1 MSFYSKPNY
10 SKHLHKWLK
19 RGRNWHIEYDEY
31 LSNHITHNWI
41 ALDAAGVNEDKM
53 QWWQKVYINNG
64 IDKGSEKPAQA
75 SEMLDPPRQNAL
87 NHTAITDANW
97 LNNIQTTRIGFEA
110 YRDFFD
116 AKVTE
121 LGLSACLKRYY
132 PTLSEGM
139 AGAALHPV
147 IHTGW
152 AVDVESDDMA
162 AEGLAYMATAFQ
174 PLATG
179 ANHSSYQLC
188 SPDAPNIIQALKQ
201 ILTDD
206 RVLQLAEQA
215 YKLSK
220 TEDYV
225 KLNRGKFQQR
235 LITFD
240 NPEQPMAQ
248 FLNEIVTLRLPAT
261 NDGLTDFDLTVSI
274 EGLTVIA
281 AAAVYSSDN
290 EFFIIHGLTSLH
302 AVLCVLPHLDEKAK
316 REALSYWFRALI
328 AVIIIQ
334 GSPGVTQA
342 LTMLEEWD
350 AGKGNEKASNYQLS
364 DEQQVWWLKTLQ
376 STTDSLDE
384 HVPKTVYVLER
395 WAEWQVFSKASHDI
409 FVKTARHIAT
419 PNENSRLE
427 DNLWFSR

>member
-1 MSFYSKPNY
+1 M
-10 SKHLHKWLK
+10 HTWLK
-19 RGRNWHIEYDEY
+19 RGRNWHIEYEEY

-41 ALDAAGVNEDKM
+41 TLDAAGVSQDKM
-53 QWWQKVYINNG
+53 QWWEAVYINNG
-64 IDKGSEKPAQA
+64 VAKGSVSTSKEL
-75 SEMLDPPRQNAL
+75 SMLEPPRPNAL
-87 NHTAITDANW
+87 DYTAITEANW
-97 LNNIQTTRIGFEA
+97 LNNLQTTRIAFES

-116 AKVTE
+116 AKIAE

-132 PTLSEGM
+132 PALSEGM

-152 AVDVESDDMA
+152 AVDVESVNMA

-174 PLATG
+174 SLATG
-179 ANHSSYQLC
+179 ANHSNYQLW
-188 SPDAPNIIQALKQ
+188 SPDAPDIIEALKQ

-206 RVLQLAEQA
+206 RIPQLAKDA
-215 YKLSK
+215 NTLSK
-220 TEDYV
+220 TEDYK

-240 NPEQPMAQ
+240 SPNEPMAQ
-248 FLNEIVTLRLPAT
+248 FLNEMVTLKLPRIGK
-261 NDGLTDFDLTVSI
+261 NLTASI
-274 EGLTVIA
+274 EELTVIA

-302 AVLCVLPHLDEKAK
+302 AVLCVLPHLDENAQ
-316 REALSYWFRALI
+316 RDALGYWFRALV

-334 GSPGVTQA
+334 GSPGVKDA
-342 LTMLEEWD
+342 LTMLEQWD
-350 AGKGNEKASNYQLS
+350 CDKNEEKAKGYQLA
-364 DEQQVWWLKTLQ
+364 DEQQEWWLQTLQ

-384 HVPKTVYVLER
+384 HVPKTVYVLKR
-395 WAEWQVFSKASHDI
+395 WAEWQVFSKASYDI
-409 FVKTARHIAT
+409 YAKAALHIAT
-419 PNENSRLE
+419 PNESGGLE